1 MDSAAQQPERMR
13 NRQSR
18 FSRGEAEVMS
28 TYTRSRVGEPHAD
41 RLLEWC
47 TSPQYRAE
55 QVRYSKIRTLS
66 KNAVKTYVPDGIQ
79 REDFTEPLDGS
90 QRLVFYFRCLYDA
103 IKELLRNARF
113 NGRQYTQAE
122 VRFNPI
128 GRRVYNSI
136 NSGKVFEAAQIH
148 AGPGVAPVVVLLSS
162 DATLVSKKTGGHPIL
177 SEFMAHVLFCICMSH
192 NTYGYVHIRTNT
204 CKYVRFSEKIAKYEN
219 VRIVRIRMYL
229 YVFCTYL
236 LVSVRIEYRLHADGP
251 FSLAVSL
258 ANIHDDVRSEPG
270 SWIVV
275 GMIPMFNKTVAGRAG
290 RPKRGPNG
298 SPRRKVE
305 LLHQCYHALLKGWN
319 QITEKVKILRWAD
332 GAWRRSMIFL
342 GGLLSDQPEADSFC
356 CDGSQTCKTCKCP
369 KTHLVSHFRTFPL
382 RNASAEQQ
390 AVYAAATGLFERDR
404 RKDVKWKPT
413 RACSQAEY
421 ERQRVKLGGKHLM
434 ENAFWGRNHFDVQ
447 LQVCIRTYL
456 YVSVCIMYVYV
467 RICTY

>member
-1 MDSAAQQPERMR
+1 MFCFVFACPI
-13 NRQSR
+13 
-18 FSRGEAEVMS
+18 
-28 TYTRSRVGEPHAD
+28 
-41 RLLEWC
+41 
-47 TSPQYRAE
+47 
-55 QVRYSKIRTLS
+55 IRTD
-66 KNAVKTYVPDGIQ
+66 T
-79 REDFTEPLDGS
+79 
-90 QRLVFYFRCLYDA
+90 
-103 IKELLRNARF
+103 
-113 NGRQYTQAE
+113 
-122 VRFNPI
+122 
-128 GRRVYNSI
+128 
-136 NSGKVFEAAQIH
+136 
-148 AGPGVAPVVVLLSS
+148 
-162 DATLVSKKTGGHPIL
+162 
-177 SEFMAHVLFCICMSH
+177 CI
-192 NTYGYVHIRTNT
+192 Y
-204 CKYVRFSEKIAKYEN
+204 
-219 VRIVRIRMYL
+219 VRIRANTYAFQKKSLSTKMYVSYVFVCICMYL

-236 LVSVRIEYRLHADGP
+236 LVSVRIEYRVHADGP

-290 RPKRGPNG
+290 RPKKGPNG
-298 SPRRKVE
+298 CPRRKVE

-319 QITEKVKILRWAD
+319 QITEKVKILQWAD